1 MEIEFVN
8 LLVNI
13 GIIDMS
19 QAAKI
24 KEIVEYYK
32 GKGVVCVDTKEVD
45 ELKYKVAEL
54 ETVVASVDAVIAAYE
69 SEIAAENAVVPPVEP
84 VADPAVYVEPKA
96 TDVVVEG
103 EYVEPKIIVQYPVL
117 T

>member
-8 LLVNI
+8 LLVTI

-24 KEIVEYYK
+24 KELIEYYK
-32 GKGVVCVDTKEVD
+32 GKGVVYADLKVVE

-54 ETVVASVDAVIAAYE
+54 ETVVADVDAVIAAYE
-69 SEIAAENAVVPPVEP
+69 AEIAAEVAVIPPVEP
-84 VADPAVYVEPKA
+84 TTEPAGYVEQKA
-96 TDVVVEG
+96 ADTVVEG